1 MENEINEM
9 KKEAP
14 AAESPTEK
22 KPPKK
27 EGQGPKKKRPKLP
40 PAKPIT
46 EPSLPLLLCAVSL
59 VLSLLTL
66 IADRFIHPFAG
77 ELLSPVIMQIIILL
91 IPAYIVALLLN
102 PQKKPLA
109 VFSDLGFGKI
119 KATNAFFVIFT
130 ALFASAASLALTLL
144 LGGAYNA
151 SEGMTLLGTFT
162 AGKNE
167 FTYSYPYLIFT
178 YVLLPAVIEEIFFR
192 GVLFK
197 QLGKISFPYAAICS
211 ATLCAFFSFSLG
223 GFIPA
228 LFFGLVMAFVMYTTG
243 SLFSCIA
250 VHLLF
255 NLYRLFIESN
265 VSEYY
270 LSGAGNALLLVTV
283 FFVLLVSSL
292 LFVSECIRIYR
303 KKAADVADG
312 KARPSTRLERF
323 KTLRDDLR
331 STFAYKPSIVLI
343 SICGAAFLAVVII
356 NVLS

>member
-1 MENEINEM
+1 MDKKN

-14 AAESPTEK
+14 VTDTSSGEMIS
-22 KPPKK
+22 KK
-27 EGQGPKKKRPKLP
+27 ESQAQKTQKKKPKLP
-40 PAKPIT
+40 PAMPIT

-66 IADRFIHPFAG
+66 ITDRFIRPFGG
-77 ELLSPVIMQIIILL
+77 ELLSPVIMQVIILL
-91 IPAYIVALLLN
+91 IPAYVVALLLN
-102 PQKKPLA
+102 PKKHPLL
-109 VFSDLGFGKI
+109 VFNDLGFGKI
-119 KATNAFFVIFT
+119 KATNVFFVIFT

-151 SEGMTLLGTFT
+151 SEGMTLFGTFT

-167 FTYSYPYLIFT
+167 FTYSYPYLLFT

-192 GVLFK
+192 GVLFR

-211 ATLCAFFSFSLG
+211 ATLCALFSFSIG
-223 GFIPA
+223 GFIPS

-270 LSGAGNALLLVTV
+270 LSGASNALLLVTV
-283 FFVLLVSSL
+283 AFVLLVCSL

-303 KKAADVADG
+303 KKAADIADG
-312 KARPSTRLERF
+312 KARPSTRLDRIV
-323 KTLRDDLR
+323 TLRDDLR
-331 STFAYKPSIVLI
+331 STFAYKPSIILI
-343 SICGAAFLAVVII
+343 SICGAAFLAAVII
-356 NVLS
+356 NLLT

>member
-1 MENEINEM
+1 MDKKI
-9 KKEAP
+9 KKE
-14 AAESPTEK
+14 SPMTE
-22 KPPKK
+22 PPSGEHTIKK
-27 EGQGPKKKRPKLP
+27 ESQAPKKKRPKLP
-40 PAKPIT
+40 PAKPIA

-59 VLSLLTL
+59 LLSLLTL
-66 IADRFIHPFAG
+66 IVDRFIHPFVG
-77 ELLSPVIMQIIILL
+77 ELLSPVIMQVIILL

-102 PQKKPLA
+102 PKKQPLL
-109 VFSDLGFGKI
+109 VFSNLGFVKI
-119 KATNAFFVIFT
+119 KATNVFFVIFT

-144 LGGAYNA
+144 LGGAYTA

-211 ATLCAFFSFSLG
+211 AALCALFSFSLG
-223 GFIPA
+223 GFIPS
-228 LFFGLVMAFVMYTTG
+228 LFFGIVMAFVMYTTG

-255 NLYRLFIESN
+255 NLYRLFVESN
-265 VSEYY
+265 VAEYY
-270 LSGAGNALLLVTV
+270 LSGASNALLLLIV
-283 FFVLLVSSL
+283 FFVLLVCSL

-312 KARPSTRLERF
+312 KARPSTRFDRF